1 MKRERLLKSRLQ
13 YKESEVDLY
22 EGKNEVSEDRRTD
35 VHISP
40 NHDKIPQRK
49 CEEPRISATHYS
61 SWNCLNSHR
70 CPNFRVN
77 NIN

>member
-1 MKRERLLKSRLQ
+1 MKSRLQ

-22 EGKNEVSEDRRTD
+22 EGEGKNEVSEDRRTD
-35 VHISP
+35 LYSSP
-40 NHDKIPQRK
+40 DYDKIPQRK
-49 CEEPRISATHYS
+49 CEEPRISATHCS